1 MSKHVDLLFIQGWSV
16 SEDFYADWIHSL
28 SKELMGNRSIQ
39 IIACPER
46 LDIGW
51 LEHLAKEYVSTN
63 TVIIGWSL
71 GGMLAIK
78 LATYLEGANKSY
90 RRLVTLMSSPKFVE
104 STNFQCGMK
113 RQEFAD
119 FVSSVS
125 DDRAIVKTFP
135 FLCSKGAP
143 KQSSLLKRVR
153 KQYDLCLLEE
163 SKRSQSLKLLGELDV
178 QQELAD
184 LTQSALMIF
193 GDQDVLVKQS
203 CALEI
208 KNQFTDHKIVVIDS
222 VAHFPFVDS
231 VGQLLVS
238 ELSDLKAAV

>member
-1 MSKHVDLLFIQGWSV
+1 MSKYVDLLFIQGWSV
-16 SEDFYADWIHSL
+16 SEEFYADWLHGL
-28 SKELMGNRSIQ
+28 SKELMSNRSIK
-39 IIACPER
+39 IVACPER
-46 LDIGW
+46 GDIRW
-51 LEHLAKEYVSTN
+51 LEHLAKEYVSPN

-78 LATYLEGANKSY
+78 LAAYLEGANKSY
-90 RRLVTLMSSPKFVE
+90 DRLVTLMSSPKFVE
-104 STNFQCGMK
+104 STDYQCGMK
-113 RQEFAD
+113 RQDFAD
-119 FVSSVS
+119 FVSSIS

-135 FLCSKGAP
+135 FLCIKGAP

-153 KQYDLCLLEE
+153 EQYDLCLLEE
-163 SKRSQSLKLLGELDV
+163 SNRCQSLKLLGELDV
-178 QQELAD
+178 QQELAN

-208 KNQFTDHKIVVIDS
+208 KSQFTHHKSVIIDG

-231 VGQLLVS
+231 VGQVLVS